1 MAGAVLA
8 AAVLVAAV
16 LALTVGP
23 VPVGGLD
30 AFTALLQR
38 AAPAVGLAPPRRP
51 VAEAVA
57 NVLLFLPLGAL
68 GALLTRARWAVGGL
82 VLVSI
87 AIELVQLLLPA
98 RTPSARDIALNATG
112 AAVGAAVVVAVRYC
126 MRTVRTPTPP
136 PTPPTQS

>member
-1 MAGAVLA
+1 VAGAVVTG
-8 AAVLVAAV
+8 AVVAAAV

-30 AFTALLQR
+30 TFTALLQR
-38 AAPAVGLAPPRRP
+38 AAPAVGLAPPRRS

-68 GALLTRARWAVGGL
+68 GVLLTRARWAVGGL

-98 RTPSARDIALNATG
+98 RTPSARDVALNATG
-112 AAVGAAVVVAVRYC
+112 AAVGAAVVLAIRYC
-126 MRTVRTPTPP
+126 MRTPTPTPTPP
-136 PTPPTQS
+136 TES